1 MVADNEN
8 GKNLFGRARR
18 SSFVSASEENA
29 DFVPILPAVGS
40 TPIPSASDVNY
51 FPTVATGQPSL
62 REPAPPARLVVPTR
76 KSMSEEE
83 IATVFVES
91 AEMTSLEQISMLDA
105 QVTLREDDL
114 RMAKE
119 FVAHLQLARPAY
131 GQMLLEE
138 LKQVFADV
146 DPKIASLSLGY
157 EPVPESPTNAVDEA
171 PVATEPQ
178 PTESTPNLATLLE
191 AAPPAADEAPVATE
205 PQPTES
211 TSNLATLLEAAPPA
225 ADEAPVATEPQPTES
240 TSNLATLLEAD
251 PPAVP
256 DRGLPQETSVNGRY
270 RGWNVVILVATMVA
284 ILIPVTSAVFTGFGA
299 PVPVDIESMLSSSGA
314 FAAIVA
320 LLAALPL
327 VLLARSTSIRH
338 ALSTRAA
345 IKRVAGMVGGTLLWT
360 FGSLVALVG
369 LLTVLIAT
377 LQGVGLQLS
386 TIPGVTS
393 TLVQFAPNAHASVIV
408 VALLVFVGFL
418 IASLSRRAY
427 RAVILSLA
435 GFTLVG
441 PAVVILTG
449 LSVIATIN
457 TGEMFTPENI
467 VLATGI
473 IPVSVIL
480 FAGVESGAATVVR
493 RDETA
498 IVGVWLYIGLAAGIG
513 FAAWVLIAGMSPDAL
528 GTVFI
533 GSNPALH
540 VVAAS
545 AELAFMS
552 GMIAFAVPLILL
564 ASLIG
569 RSLMMMTVRDDRE
582 ASAVLIRLVVIAV
595 PLVLLGL
602 DLTGIAGDITRVL
615 PGIPFMSIPLMV
627 IVGLMAGASIASRR
641 ELGGVARVIN
651 TVLSTL
657 VMVVG
662 LALTSWSVPGL
673 EYTYDSF
680 IAPFASTLGLSGT
693 VSIVVP
699 TAVLVSSFVLSLIV
713 SALGAVRPNRT
724 A

>member
-1 MVADNEN
+1 
-8 GKNLFGRARR
+8 
-18 SSFVSASEENA
+18 
-29 DFVPILPAVGS
+29 
-40 TPIPSASDVNY
+40 
-51 FPTVATGQPSL
+51 
-62 REPAPPARLVVPTR
+62 
-76 KSMSEEE
+76 
-83 IATVFVES
+83 
-91 AEMTSLEQISMLDA
+91 
-105 QVTLREDDL
+105 
-114 RMAKE
+114 
-119 FVAHLQLARPAY
+119 
-131 GQMLLEE
+131 
-138 LKQVFADV
+138 LKQVFDDV

-157 EPVPESPTNAVDEA
+157 EPVSESLTTAVNVA
-171 PVATEPQ
+171 PAATETQSITGSP
-178 PTESTPNLATLLE
+178 STLATLLE
-191 AAPPAADEAPVATE
+191 AAPPAV
-205 PQPTES
+205 
-211 TSNLATLLEAAPPA
+211 PA
-225 ADEAPVATEPQPTES
+225 RD
-240 TSNLATLLEAD
+240 
-251 PPAVP
+251 
-256 DRGLPQETSVNGRY
+256 LPQETFVNGRY
-270 RGWNVVILVATMVA
+270 RGWNAVILVATMVG

-299 PVPVDIESMLSSSGA
+299 PVPVNIESMLSSSGA

-327 VLLARSTSIRH
+327 VVLARSTSIRY

-345 IKRVAGMVGGTLLWT
+345 IQRVAGVVGGTLLWT
-360 FGSLVALVG
+360 IGSLVALVG
-369 LLTVLIAT
+369 LLTVLLAT

-386 TIPGVTS
+386 SIPGVTS

-408 VALLVFVGFL
+408 VALLVFVGFF

-427 RAVILSLA
+427 RALILALA

-480 FAGVESGAATVVR
+480 FAGVESGAATAVR

-498 IVGVWLYIGLAAGIG
+498 VVGVWLYIGLAAGLG

-545 AELAFMS
+545 AELAFIS

-564 ASLIG
+564 AALIG
-569 RSLMMMTVRDDRE
+569 RSLMMVTVREDRE
-582 ASAVLIRLVVIAV
+582 ASAVLIRVIIIAV

-602 DLTGIAGDITRVL
+602 DLTGIAGDITTVL
-615 PGIPFMSIPLMV
+615 PGIPFVSIPLMV

-673 EYTYDSF
+673 ANTYDSF
-680 IAPFASTLGLSGT
+680 IAPFATTLGLSGT

-713 SALGAVRPNRT
+713 SAPSAVRPNRN

>member
-178 PTESTPNLATLLE
+178 PTESTP
-191 AAPPAADEAPVATE
+191 
-205 PQPTES
+205 
-211 TSNLATLLEAAPPA
+211 NLATLLEAAPPA